1 MVMKKVI
8 VYMDNREDRSLD
20 QYFSQYDCSLQRKM
34 LVCGDFL
41 VSDRVCIE
49 RKTISDFIQSIVDGR
64 LFQQLKLMKDN
75 FEKPLLIIEGSDH
88 GTLYERLHPNTIRGA
103 LAAISLDMG
112 MPIIWTNDFA
122 DTVGMVYWIAR
133 REQLQLKREV
143 PIRIKQKAKTPKEQ
157 QEFLVAGLPDIS
169 VIRAKSLLKHL
180 KTPLAI
186 FNASEKELQEVD
198 GIGKKIAKNIRKI
211 LEKQYKGK

>member
-1 MVMKKVI
+1 MKNVI
-8 VYMDNREDRSLD
+8 IYIDNREDRTLD

-49 RKTISDFIQSIVDGR
+49 RKTVGDFAQSIIDGR

-75 FEKPLLIIEGSDH
+75 FEKPLLIIEGKNLYGDM
-88 GTLYERLHPNTIRGA
+88 YERLHPNMIRGA
-103 LAAISLDMG
+103 LAAISLDMEV
-112 MPIIWTNDFA
+112 PVIWTNDFA
-122 DTVGMVYWIAR
+122 DTAGMVYWIAR

-143 PIRIKQKAKTPKEQ
+143 PIRVKQTPKSPKEQ

-169 VIRAKSLLKHL
+169 VIRARSLLKHF
-180 KTPLAI
+180 KTPADV
-186 FNASEKELQEVD
+186 FNASEDELKKVE
-198 GIGKKIAKNIRKI
+198 GIGKKIAKSIRKI
-211 LEKQYKGK
+211 LEKRY